1 MKYSEEILVLRAK
14 VVNKKFCSSD
24 CPFFTEV
31 TNSSGHA
38 CSCNL
43 FGALEQDYVSVSLL
57 EDDEAAEAMVTL
69 IELPVRSEHCVAM
82 GKRELK

>member
-31 TNSSGHA
+31 ANTSGHVYK
-38 CSCNL
+38 CNL
-43 FGALEQDYVSVSLL
+43 FGALEQDYIIADLL

-69 IELPVRSEHCVAM
+69 IELPVRSEHCTCM

>member
-31 TNSSGHA
+31 ANTSGHVYK
-38 CSCNL
+38 CNL
-43 FGALEQDYVSVSLL
+43 FGALEIEGPGNEFLYTDGLCKDVNPPSYSSV
-57 EDDEAAEAMVTL
+57 VK
-69 IELPVRSEHCVAM
+69 PR
-82 GKRELK
+82 